1 MKYYCT
7 EISMYLLVSLG
18 VAVKNFPKC
27 FFNIYNPISIL
38 YMGREQ
44 SISNNSTCCHA
55 EVFETLILNPL
66 K

>member
-27 FFNIYNPISIL
+27 FFNIYNPISLL
-38 YMGREQ
+38 YLGR
-44 SISNNSTCCHA
+44 NNPYQIIQHA
-55 EVFETLILNPL
+55 VML
-66 K
+66 KYLKH